1 MNVSETRPGLLE
13 KSHGCEMPVDILALS
28 LSTEGL
34 RHSFFP
40 VSLVYPKMYLLLVNP
55 AFMRKLIL
63 SLNSEFSKIGS
74 IYYL

>member
-13 KSHGCEMPVDILALS
+13 KSHGCEILALS

-63 SLNSEFSKIGS
+63 SLNSQFSKIGS